1 MRKFILAAALVSMIL
16 LFAVPCCAEQQIR
29 EDVSGF
35 LKKLERT
42 PPELVIA
49 TGSGERK
56 FFWIPGQTV
65 FLEENTEELEPVAF
79 FRKYHHAGV
88 TLLFENKKLLQVK
101 ASSF

>member
-1 MRKFILAAALVSMIL
+1 MKKILLAAALVSVFL
-16 LFAVPCCAEQQIR
+16 LFAFPCCAEQQIR

-35 LKKLERT
+35 LKKIERT

-49 TGSGERK
+49 TGAGERK

-65 FLEENTEELEPVAF
+65 FLEENAEEMEPVAF
-79 FRKYHHAGV
+79 FRKYHNTGV
-88 TLLFENKKLLQVK
+88 TLLFEDKRLLQVK